1 MSVVSHSTANPT
13 MVRRY
18 GDDIRL
24 FRTVHS
30 RVAMVALFVLFVF
43 VPMQM
48 SDFQNTVADYAGI
61 AAIGALGLNLLV
73 GFTGQISLGH
83 AFFIGTGAYTAAYLG
98 SQHGLPFLVW
108 LPAAALV
115 GALIGGVIGPA
126 ALRLRGN
133 YLAII
138 TLGLVFL
145 GQHVFENWTS
155 VTGGLN
161 GTAINAPVS
170 IGPVDFA
177 DLQVLGRTM
186 TRNQGYFYLIWAL
199 VALVALTSKN
209 LVRSRAGRAMQAVR
223 DRDLAAEVVGVRI
236 ARAKI
241 LAFVLSSSLAAMA
254 GGLYG
259 SYQQFVSPD
268 EFSLFLSI
276 QYIAI
281 VVVGGVATTFG
292 PVIGALF
299 ITAVPRI
306 IETFVQKYGGSIPGI
321 TTSGGG
327 HGLTVFALNQI
338 VFGLLIILFLVVE
351 PRGLAALWLRVKAYF
366 RAWPFSY

>member
-1 MSVVSHSTANPT
+1 MSSSTANAT

-24 FRTVHS
+24 FRSFQS
-30 RVAMVALFVLFVF
+30 RAAMTGLFILFVF
-43 VPMQM
+43 APLMM
-48 SDFQNTVADYAGI
+48 SDFQNTVIDYAGI

-98 SQHGLPFLVW
+98 SQHGLPFVVW

-115 GALIGGVIGPA
+115 GALIGMVIGPA

-145 GQHVFENWTS
+145 GQHIFENWTS

-161 GTAINAPVS
+161 GTPVSAPVS
-170 IGPVDFA
+170 IGPVNFA
-177 DLQVLGRTM
+177 DLHVLGRTM
-186 TRNQGYFYLIWAL
+186 SRNQGYFYLIWAL
-199 VALVALTSKN
+199 VALVALATKN
-209 LVRSRAGRAMQAVR
+209 LVRSRTGRAMQAVR
-223 DRDLAAEVVGVRI
+223 DRDLAAEVVGVPI

-241 LAFVLSSSLAAMA
+241 LAFVISSSLAAMA

-276 QYIAI
+276 QYIVMI
-281 VVVGGVATTFG
+281 IVGGIATTFG
-292 PVIGALF
+292 PIIGAMF
-299 ITAVPRI
+299 ITAVPRVV
-306 IETFVQKYGGSIPGI
+306 ETFVQKYGNSIPGI

-338 VFGLLIILFLVVE
+338 VFGVLIIVFFMVE